1 MHCSPKS
8 SAPSRTNMNMTN
20 RFAVSHSIPWFP
32 FDLGLF
38 YPILSHPGG
47 VSFFYHIAF
56 LFPSC
61 PIWTSE
67 PRINIPSASTHAWW
81 RFFFPPLLFVYH
93 ASAVPVTSSSPT
105 VWSAWLDLNGGR
117 PLFYSIFL
125 HFFRLYWIS
134 DFKTASG
141 RLGIRE
147 PTYINRRRQFWILS
161 FLMLLQEKL
170 NVDAACLMCNQ
181 LLLYG
186 L

>member
-1 MHCSPKS
+1 MISFRPRPLLSDTFAPWWSIFLLPHCIFISVMS
-8 SAPSRTNMNMTN
+8 DLNLRT
-20 RFAVSHSIPWFP
+20 SHKHT
-32 FDLGLF
+32 LG
-38 YPILSHPGG
+38 IDTCM
-47 VSFFYHIAF
+47 VA
-56 LFPSC
+56 
-61 PIWTSE
+61 
-67 PRINIPSASTHAWW
+67 
-81 RFFFPPLLFVYH
+81 FFFPPLLFVYH